1 MTTKAQ
7 AKSQREVGRIKKIEK
22 RVIGK
27 PSSGLRRK
35 WRRWLPRLR
44 NDVTD
49 LYHKLQIYKELVGV
63 IKSNA
68 ATLDPPVFFNWMRDN
83 YVVAICIGIRRLS
96 DPDIRSISIRN
107 LLDEI
112 AMRPE
117 TLSRDSYRALH
128 WRKGLTSR
136 DADMS
141 FDIIVGIGRPNVS
154 KHVVNEDKSSLM
166 KVDMKIRR
174 LVNKR
179 LAHHAPLNQAGKPP
193 SFDEVEEALE
203 VFDKLLAKYNSLIT
217 GDGLVTLYSHPQYD
231 WRKAIQVPW
240 MSDDSRQRPTRYTGP
255 KHPIIL
261 SRMDC
266 E

>member
-1 MTTKAQ
+1 MST
-7 AKSQREVGRIKKIEK
+7 READRIKKIEK

-27 PSSGLRRK
+27 SSSGLRRK

-49 LYHKLQIYKELVGV
+49 LYHKLQIYKELVEV

-68 ATLDPPVFFNWMRDN
+68 ATIDPPVFFNWMRDN

-96 DPDIRSISIRN
+96 DSDVRSISIRI

-117 TLSRDSYRALH
+117 TLSRESYRALH

-136 DADMS
+136 DADVS
-141 FDIIVGIGRPNVS
+141 FDIIVGTGRAYVS

-166 KVDMKIRR
+166 EVDMKIRR

-179 LAHHAPLNQAGKPP
+179 LAHHAPLTQAGKPP
-193 SFDEVEEALE
+193 TFDELEEALE

-217 GDGLVTLYSHPQYD
+217 GDSLVTLYSNPQYD

-240 MSDDSRQRPTRYTGP
+240 MSNDPRQRPSRYNGP
-255 KHPIIL
+255 EHPVIF
-261 SRMDC
+261 RRRDC